1 MRVASEFY
9 WPKLVNQRTPE
20 VEMCMKENII
30 VYNNFIL
37 AKRSNNHKV
46 DCWKRSYY
54 LQSMVLPNGQTC
66 LETCLTST
74 DALIR
79 KFSLIRQHV
88 FDRFE
93 ETWKAATI
101 LQ

>member
-1 MRVASEFY
+1 M
-9 WPKLVNQRTPE
+9 Q
-20 VEMCMKENII
+20 ENAF

-79 KFSLIRQHV
+79 NIKICMIDLKRLGKAPLYFS
-88 FDRFE
+88 D
-93 ETWKAATI
+93 
-101 LQ
+101 